1 MDCSFVKN
9 RHAGAHTGK
18 DQTKIMV
25 RVGLRTFQTTHQMLQ
40 SAIEMEKF
48 IETQD
53 AEVVFY
59 GDGLMQETAFKLKEL
74 A

>member
-1 MDCSFVKN
+1 
-9 RHAGAHTGK
+9 
-18 DQTKIMV
+18 MV

-40 SAIEMEKF
+40 AAIEMEKF